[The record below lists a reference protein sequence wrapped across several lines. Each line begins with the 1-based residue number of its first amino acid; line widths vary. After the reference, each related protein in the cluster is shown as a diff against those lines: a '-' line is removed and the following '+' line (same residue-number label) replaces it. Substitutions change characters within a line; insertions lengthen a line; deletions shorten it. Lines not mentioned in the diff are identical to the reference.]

1 MPAYGRYCW
10 SMSRDFVDHS
20 WCRIQALAA
29 ALLERQTITYVEMKR
44 LLFDPE
50 LAAAEIM
57 RNEVERVRAINESL
71 EGAK

>member
-1 MPAYGRYCW
+1 
-10 SMSRDFVDHS
+10 
-20 WCRIQALAA
+20 
-29 ALLERQTITYVEMKR
+29 MKR

>member
-1 MPAYGRYCW
+1 
-10 SMSRDFVDHS
+10 
-20 WCRIQALAA
+20 LAA